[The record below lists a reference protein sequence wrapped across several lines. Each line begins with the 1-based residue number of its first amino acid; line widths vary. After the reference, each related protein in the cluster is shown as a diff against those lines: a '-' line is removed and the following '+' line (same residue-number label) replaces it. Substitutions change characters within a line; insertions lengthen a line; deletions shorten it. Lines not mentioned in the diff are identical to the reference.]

1 MEDDKQLEITKLYCS
16 AVRDFPDNYNND
28 SIIMFWIKIYI
39 QVNI

>member
-1 MEDDKQLEITKLYCS
+1 MEDDKQFEITKLYCS
-16 AVRDFPDNYNND
+16 AVRDFPDKYNSD